1 MGEVITF
8 PDVEA
13 LLVTALNAALTEPV
27 STRVPNPRPSAF
39 VRLYR
44 SGGVRRALTIDDAT
58 VVVEAWADTEPAAA
72 ALAQTARAHLHAT
85 DALGAYTVLR
95 TGEYAA
101 PANLPDPVSG
111 QARYTATY
119 QVLVGS

>member
-1 MGEVITF
+1 MGEAIVF
-8 PDVEA
+8 PDVET
-13 LLVTALNAALTEPV
+13 LLVTALNAALTEPI

-44 SGGVRRALTIDDAT
+44 SGGTRRALTIDDAT
-58 VVVEAWADTEPAAA
+58 IVVEAWADTEPAAA
-72 ALAQTARAHLHAT
+72 ALAQNARAQIHALDT
-85 DALGAYTVLR
+85 LGAYTALK

-101 PANLPDPVSG
+101 PANLPDPASG